1 MSQQAQH
8 MTQLGASRLQGIHLG
23 FLAARMKSWPK
34 GPKTLGESEKL
45 VIMFDEYLSYI
56 HSTSALWICDMCV
69 YMYVC
74 LYIYICSKLTGWAL
88 FFTKQCVTD
97 DKWRPCWDDRSSKMG
112 QFCPSC
118 EGFSK
123 LTCFWDL
130 FTKYPRKII
139 PWTVGG
145 SCFIMFLWWDKPR
158 IKDLP
163 SGNLT

>member
-1 MSQQAQH
+1 MANKATDTAGQEMSQQAQH

-56 HSTSALWICDMCV
+56 HSTSALWICDTCV

-74 LYIYICSKLTGWAL
+74 LYIYMLQINRLSL
-88 FFTKQCVTD
+88 FFIKQCVTD

-112 QFCPSC
+112 QFCPVAK
-118 EGFSK
+118 GFRNWRVSGI
-123 LTCFWDL
+123 CS
-130 FTKYPRKII
+130 PSI
-139 PWTVGG
+139 PGK
-145 SCFIMFLWWDKPR
+145 SSHEP
-158 IKDLP
+158 
-163 SGNLT
+163 